1 MGFLLANTN
10 SVDVG
15 NKMIWMHQNAIE
27 YRMSAQVRA
36 SIARLEARLEGIAR
50 Q

>member
-1 MGFLLANTN
+1 MDALKC
-10 SVDVG
+10 S
-15 NKMIWMHQNAIE
+15 E